1 MILPR
6 LDQPAR
12 YRGLYVFDFGEW
24 SAVGYTAEEIAL
36 LLESERFRDGKVYRI
51 HRALP
56 DGTMELSGV
65 SAARFQMESG
75 LFFNRDDL
83 SAARTDFHDLIAAAR
98 ATPPPCRAKLH
109 LSRRRAPAPSGAFV
123 TVMIYP
129 AEYEDDVAE
138 WLLNVGFAGGDT
150 VEGGPSQVTH
160 YYHDS
165 DAVLAREQ
173 LWSRESNAPRSR
185 EELYAS
191 IRRVAQR

>member
-6 LDQPAR
+6 LEQLAR

-75 LFFNRDDL
+75 LFFNRGDL
-83 SAARTDFHDLIAAAR
+83 PAARADFDALIAAANS
-98 ATPPPCRAKLH
+98 TPPPCRAKLH
-109 LSRRRAPAPSGAFV
+109 LTRRRAPSPSGDFV
-123 TVMIYP
+123 TALIYP
-129 AEYEDDVAE
+129 AEYEDDIAE
-138 WLLNVGFAGGDT
+138 WLLQVGFAGGDT
-150 VEGGPSQVTH
+150 VEGGSSQVTT
-160 YYHDS
+160 YYS
-165 DAVLAREQ
+165 ENDAIVAREQ
-173 LWSRESNAPRSR
+173 LWSRESTAPRSR
-185 EELYAS
+185 EEVYAS
-191 IRRVAQR
+191 VRRVAQR